1 MTLSPEIIKH
11 MVNNLFN
18 ELVAYR
24 RHFHA
29 NPELSYHEKNTASYI
44 SSLLAKWNIEHKT
57 GVAGYG
63 ITGILKGKNP
73 AKKIVALRA
82 DMDAL
87 PVTEKNN
94 VPYRSMNE
102 GVMHAC
108 GHDVH
113 MTCLLGTL
121 KILNAIKEKWEG
133 SIKFIFQ
140 PAEEKLP
147 GGAQGMIKEGVLQ
160 NPKPQ
165 AIIAQHVFPEL
176 EAGKVG
182 FKTGK
187 YMASS
192 DEINITVKGKGGHAA
207 IPSHFDNTVLAAAE
221 IITSLENEIN
231 VKSTKESPTILS
243 FGKII
248 ADGAHNVIPPRVYIF
263 GTFRTFDE
271 TWRKKAWQIIKTRS
285 QQIGKKHGC
294 KTDVNV
300 DAGYPFVLNNKKIT
314 ETLKKAA
321 AVYLGKENIVDLDI
335 RMTAEDFGYYS
346 HVIPATFYRL
356 GVANKKRGIVS
367 NLHSDTFDVD
377 EKSILTGTGLMIWN
391 TLYLLNNL

>member
-1 MTLSPEIIKH
+1 MTISPEKIKDF
-11 MVNNLFN
+11 VNDEFDT
-18 ELVAYR
+18 LVKIR
-24 RHFHA
+24 RHLHA
-29 NPELSYHEKNTASYI
+29 NPELSYQEKDTSSYI
-44 SSLLAKWNIEHKT
+44 SSLLTKWGIEHKT

-63 ITGILKGKNP
+63 ITGVLKGKNP
-73 AKKIVALRA
+73 EKKTVALRA

-87 PVTEKNN
+87 PIIEKNN
-94 VPYRSMNE
+94 VPYISTKK
-102 GVMHAC
+102 GIMHAC

-121 KILNAIKEKWEG
+121 KILNTLKDKWEG
-133 SIKFIFQ
+133 GIKFIFQ

-147 GGAQGMIKEGVLQ
+147 GGAQLMIKEGVLE

-192 DEINITVKGKGGHAA
+192 DEINITIKGKGGHAA

-221 IITSLENEIN
+221 IIKTLEEEIN
-231 VKSTKESPTILS
+231 PKSTKESPTILS
-243 FGKII
+243 FGKIV
-248 ADGAHNVIPPRVYIF
+248 AEGAHNIIPSEVFIY
-263 GTFRTFDE
+263 GTFRAFDE
-271 TWRKKAWQIIKTRS
+271 NWRREAWEIIENKTREIS
-285 QQIGKKHGC
+285 SKHGC
-294 KTDVNV
+294 KADVNV
-300 DAGYPFVLNNKKIT
+300 DAGYPFVLNNEKIT
-314 ETLKKAA
+314 GMLKNAA
-321 AVYLGKENIVDLDI
+321 AEYLGKENVVDLDI

-346 HVIPATFYRL
+346 HIVPASFYRL
-356 GVANKKRGIVS
+356 GIANRARGIVS

-377 EKSILTGTGLMIWN
+377 EKSIETGTGLMIWN
-391 TLYLLNNL
+391 TLYLLDNL